1 MLFSGQKLTVY
12 LPMLAVPLAVCAIA
26 SLAQSDHISLP
37 SVVELRAAR
46 FEKSAAPNSG
56 NTFSYA
62 DLEST
67 ITLCKAYA
75 QGADL
80 LPRYHEPVLT
90 RGATGI
96 AIFKSVSPSVVL
108 VVTGNFTNDQ
118 LSEVGVGTGV
128 IVDSAGYVLTNWHV
142 IAGYQAGVIF
152 LKPTLGTDVSQTPAY
167 GARLIAQDP
176 QADLAL
182 LKIVKPPPGLRA
194 VPIADISSAQIAE
207 DIHIIGHP
215 HGNLWSYTTGVISQV
230 RDGYTWSYSDGS
242 KHRAKVI
249 QMQTAINP
257 GNSGGPVLDDSG
269 RILGLVAMSEE
280 GQNLNYA
287 VAADV
292 IKGFIAS
299 ALQSRTRGTSPTTT
313 SPNPQ
318 YSTLRMQDG
327 RTVIRAV
334 YSDAVTYSITDV
346 KGRPLGLVA
355 EISDGTTVQAWSS
368 NPLGGFSYWSVRL
381 PNGKSVNAQASGVM
395 LDQFGGSPAA
405 RR

>member
-1 MLFSGQKLTVY
+1 MLSSGQKLTVY
-12 LPMLAVPLAVCAIA
+12 LLMLAVPLAICAI
-26 SLAQSDHISLP
+26 SSFAQSDRINLP
-37 SVVELRAAR
+37 SVGELRAAP
-46 FEKSAAPNSG
+46 FEKTTAPNSG

-67 ITLCKAYA
+67 VTLCKAYA
-75 QGADL
+75 RGADL
-80 LPRYHEPVLT
+80 LPQYHEPVLT

-96 AIFKSVSPSVVL
+96 AIFKNISPSVVL
-108 VVTGNFTNDQ
+108 VVTGNFKNEK
-118 LSEVGVGTGV
+118 LSELGIGAGV
-128 IVDSAGYVLTNWHV
+128 IVDSSGYVLTNWHV

-152 LKPTLGTDVSQTPAY
+152 LKPTLGTDISQTPAY

-176 QADLAL
+176 GADLAL
-182 LKIVKPPPGLRA
+182 LKIVKPPAGLRA

-215 HGNLWSYTTGVISQV
+215 HGNLWSYSTGVISQV

-242 KHRAKVI
+242 KHQAKVI

-299 ALQSRTRGTSPTTT
+299 ALQSKTRGASPKTT

-318 YSTLRMQDG
+318 YSTLSMQDG

-334 YSDAVTYSITDV
+334 YPDAVTYSITDV
-346 KGRPLGLVA
+346 KGQPLGLVA
-355 EISDGTTVQAWSS
+355 EASDGTTMEAWSP
-368 NPLGGFSYWSVRL
+368 NPLGGFSYWWVRL
-381 PNGKSVNAQASGVM
+381 PNGKSVSAQASGAI
-395 LDQFGGSPAA
+395 LDRFGGSPAA